1 MISVFSCVASSKAL
15 TISQALEQMKRFCA
29 YQERCIAE
37 VRQRLYKDGFKG
49 DEAEWA
55 IAELISEGYLNEER
69 FARTFARGKFRIN
82 KWGRIKI
89 EIELRRRAVSPGN
102 IRRGLSEISDSA
114 YENCLRDF
122 IKKLGAT
129 EASDKAKLKIKRSLM
144 QRGFE
149 PELITRFM
157 KIQSEEEF

>member
-1 MISVFSCVASSKAL
+1 
-15 TISQALEQMKRFCA
+15 MKRFCA
-29 YQERCIAE
+29 YQERCISD
-37 VRQRLYKDGFKG
+37 VRQKLYKDGFRG

-55 IAELISEGYLNEER
+55 IAELISENYLNEER
-69 FARTFARGKFRIN
+69 FARSFARGKFRIN

-89 EIELRRRAVSPGN
+89 EIELRRRTVSSGN

-114 YENCLRDF
+114 YKNCLRDL
-122 IKKLGAT
+122 IKKLGGT

-149 PELITRFM
+149 PELISRFM
-157 KIQSEEEF
+157 KFPNEEEF

>member
-1 MISVFSCVASSKAL
+1 VASSKAL

-149 PELITRFM
+149 PELIIRFM

>member
-1 MISVFSCVASSKAL
+1 MAISKAL

-29 YQERCIAE
+29 YQERCISD
-37 VRQRLYKDGFKG
+37 VRLRLYKDGFKG

-55 IAELISEGYLNEER
+55 ISELISEGYLNEER
-69 FARTFARGKFRIN
+69 FARSFARGKFRIN

-89 EIELRRRAVSPGN
+89 EIELRARNVSAGN

-114 YENCLRDF
+114 YETCLREL
-122 IKKLGAT
+122 IRKLGGA
-129 EASDKAKLKIKRSLM
+129 ESSEKAKLKIKRSLM

-149 PELITRFM
+149 SALISRLLKCSDDSDF
-157 KIQSEEEF
+157 

>member
-1 MISVFSCVASSKAL
+1 MASSKAL

-149 PELITRFM
+149 PELIIRFM

>member
-1 MISVFSCVASSKAL
+1 
-15 TISQALEQMKRFCA
+15 MKRFCA

-149 PELITRFM
+149 PELIIRFM

>member
-1 MISVFSCVASSKAL
+1 MISVFSCVARSKAL

-29 YQERCIAE
+29 YQERCISD

-69 FARTFARGKFRIN
+69 FARTFARGKFYIN
-82 KWGRIKI
+82 HWGRIKI
-89 EIELRRRAVSPGN
+89 EFELRHRNVSAMN
-102 IRRGLSEISDSA
+102 IRRGLTEISDAA
-114 YENCLRDF
+114 YENCLREL
-122 IKKLGAT
+122 IKKLGT
-129 EASDKAKLKIKRSLM
+129 EDASEKSKQKIKRNLM

-149 PELITRFM
+149 AELIAKCM
-157 KIQSEEEF
+157 KMKDEDVF

>member
-1 MISVFSCVASSKAL
+1 VASSKAL
-15 TISQALEQMKRFCA
+15 TILQALEQMKRFCA
-29 YQERCIAE
+29 YQERCISD
-37 VRQRLYKDGFKG
+37 VRQKLYKDGFRG

-69 FARTFARGKFRIN
+69 FARSFARGKFRIN

-89 EIELRRRAVSPGN
+89 EIELRRRAVSSGN
-102 IRRGLSEISDSA
+102 IRRGLSEISDSV
-114 YENCLRDF
+114 YENCLRDL
-122 IKKLGAT
+122 IKKLGGT

-149 PELITRFM
+149 PELIVRFI
-157 KIQSEEEF
+157 KIPNEEEF

>member
-1 MISVFSCVASSKAL
+1 
-15 TISQALEQMKRFCA
+15 MKRFCA

-129 EASDKAKLKIKRSLM
+129 QASDKVKLKIKRSLI